1 MDNRTENNFDFGENQ
16 KSKAISPRRQRAM
29 QFLQS
34 LSKRLGRRVQNDLIY
49 NSQEDL
55 RSSSTD
61 SFSLSLDQTEKSLRS
76 SSIDFQSM
84 SSVDSNCRLDKFELE
99 TEEESNSSETPART
113 PLKRI
118 HLNRISISSV
128 GKVLQSLSSSSRSL
142 SCNST
147 PLKSQNKKPVNNKNK
162 PAKQSQQQQQQAQP
176 QRILRQPVNYV
187 YLKGMSGLP
196 TRRVPR
202 SSLCCTYA
210 YR

>member
-1 MDNRTENNFDFGENQ
+1 MDNLTESNFDFGENQ
-16 KSKAISPRRQRAM
+16 KTKAISPRRQRAM

-76 SSIDFQSM
+76 SSIDFQSIG
-84 SSVDSNCRLDKFELE
+84 SIESNCHSDKSELE
-99 TEEESNSSETPART
+99 TEEESNSSETTPART
-113 PLKRI
+113 PLGRI

-147 PLKSQNKKPVNNKNK
+147 PLKSQNKKPSSK
-162 PAKQSQQQQQQAQP
+162 PAEQKQQPQQ